1 MPAAAIDRDVLA
13 ALFGREPADAIRHLE
28 AKGLR
33 ITFNWQEM
41 LDEAHARAFTVAK
54 AMRVDI
60 LQDIRRALIDA
71 MRQGKTFREFALE
84 LEPALRAK
92 GWWGKGVHVDPDT
105 LEARL
110 VQLGSSR
117 RLWTI
122 YQTNLQSAFMAGR
135 YKRQMQADAFP
146 YLMYVAVMDARTR
159 PSHAALNGKVYRKDD
174 PAWDAIYP
182 PNGFNCRCRTR
193 ALTEGQLAR
202 EGRRVEAAETVSR
215 TVDAGTDPLTGEI
228 YRTTQTGVRYRDPID
243 GRDKIMWVD
252 AGFNASPLASHL
264 MDELFMR
271 KARAALGDA
280 AARAALAEMLASAPR
295 LRAWAAFVENTL
307 AMGRPQNR
315 TMTAG
320 LLPAAFD
327 AASPVIHLRDGL
339 LAGPK
344 ARRHEVRG
352 DAPSRAEWM
361 SLPTDLDAAR
371 WYRDVE
377 TGNAVAVLKNGL
389 AVLISPADGLVDTI
403 YRDNLAEKK
412 IASGRW
418 REVSE

>member
-13 ALFGREPADAIRHLE
+13 ALFGREPADAIRHLG

-60 LQDIRRALIDA
+60 LQDIRRALLDA
-71 MRQGKTFREFALE
+71 MRQGKTFREFALD
-84 LEPALRAK
+84 LEPKLRAR
-92 GWWGKGVHVDPDT
+92 GWWGKGVYVDPDT
-105 LEARL
+105 LDARL

-135 YKRQMQADAFP
+135 YKRQMQADGFP

-174 PAWDAIYP
+174 PAWNAIYP

-202 EGRRVEAAETVSR
+202 EGRRVEVAETVSR
-215 TVDAGTDPLTGEI
+215 PVDAGIDPMTGEV

-243 GRDKIMWVD
+243 GRDKVMWVD
-252 AGFNASPLASHL
+252 AGFNASPVASHL
-264 MDELFMR
+264 MDDLLLR
-271 KARAALGDA
+271 KARAAFGQPEAMRLVA
-280 AARAALAEMLASAPR
+280 ETVRAEPR
-295 LRAWAAFVENTL
+295 LRAWRAFVENTL
-307 AMGRPQNR
+307 AYKLTQGQ
-315 TMTAG
+315 TGTLG
-320 LLPAAFD
+320 VLPAGFKAE
-327 AASPVIHLRDGL
+327 SLVIWLEDRLIAGKKGLRHVG
-339 LAGPK
+339 A
-344 ARRHEVRG
+344 G
-352 DAPSRAEWM
+352 DAPSRDQWLA
-361 SLPTDLDAAR
+361 LPERLKEAV
-371 WYRDVE
+371 WYRD
-377 TGNAVAVLKNGL
+377 TRTANAVALLPDGL
-389 AVLISPADGLVDTI
+389 AVMVD
-403 YRDNLAEKK
+403 A
-412 IASGRW
+412 ASGRVTSVYRDTAAADKIRRGIW
-418 REVSE
+418 IRMT

>member
-1 MPAAAIDRDVLA
+1 MQATDREVLA
-13 ALFGREPADAIRHLE
+13 ALFGREPVDAIRHLQ

-54 AMRVDI
+54 AMRMDI
-60 LQDIRRALIDA
+60 LQDIRRALLEA
-71 MRQGKTFREFALE
+71 MQQGKGFREFAQG
-84 LEPALRAK
+84 LEPTLRAK

-135 YKRQMQADAFP
+135 YKRQMEADAFP

-174 PAWDAIYP
+174 PVWNAIYP

-193 ALTEGQLAR
+193 ALTAGQLAR
-202 EGRRVEAAETVSR
+202 EGRQVEQAQTVTR
-215 TVDAGTDPLTGEI
+215 TVDAGTDPLTGEV

-252 AGFNASPLASHL
+252 AGFNASPMASHL

-271 KARAALGDA
+271 KARAALGDE
-280 AARAALAEMLASAPR
+280 AARAALAEMLASTPR
-295 LRAWAAFVENTL
+295 MKAWLAFVENALAYNLTQGQTGTL
-307 AMGRPQNR
+307 GM
-315 TMTAG
+315 
-320 LLPAAFD
+320 LPADFD
-327 AASPVIHLRDGL
+327 AKQPVLWLEDRLIVGKKGLRHVG
-339 LAGPK
+339 A
-344 ARRHEVRG
+344 G
-352 DAPSRAEWM
+352 DAPSREQWLA
-361 SLPTDLDAAR
+361 LPERLKEAV
-371 WYRDVE
+371 WYRD
-377 TGNAVAVLKNGL
+377 TRNKHAVALLPDGL
-389 AVLISPADGLVDTI
+389 AVIVDPVSGRVTSV
-403 YRDNLAEKK
+403 YRDAAAADK
-412 IASGRW
+412 IRRGIWIRMT
-418 REVSE
+418 

>member
-1 MPAAAIDRDVLA
+1 MPAVPDREILT

-174 PAWDAIYP
+174 PVWDAIYP
-182 PNGFNCRCRTR
+182 SNGFNCRCRTR

-202 EGRRVEAAETVSR
+202 EGRTVETAQTVSR
-215 TVDAGTDPLTGEI
+215 TVDAGFDPLTGEV

-295 LRAWAAFVENTL
+295 LRAWRAFVENTL
-307 AMGRPQNR
+307 AYKLTQGQTGTLGVLP
-315 TMTAG
+315 AG
-320 LLPAAFD
+320 LKAEN
-327 AASPVIHLRDGL
+327 PVIWLEDRLIAGKKGLRHVG
-339 LAGPK
+339 A
-344 ARRHEVRG
+344 G
-352 DAPSRAEWM
+352 DAPSREQWLA
-361 SLPTDLDAAR
+361 LPELLKEAV
-371 WYRDVE
+371 WYRD
-377 TGNAVAVLKNGL
+377 TRNNHAVALLPDGL
-389 AVLISPADGLVDTI
+389 AVIVDPVSGRVTSV
-403 YRDNLAEKK
+403 YRDAAAADK
-412 IASGRW
+412 IRRGIWIRMT
-418 REVSE
+418 